1 MFDAPEGLQGHVGE
15 EDGLRPTRSRLRVS
29 DAFDTAPHTTHL
41 LNLYLRLTLA
51 TYLYNR
57 YLPHSQPT
65 AVHVTTVIS
74 PASPV

>member
-1 MFDAPEGLQGHVGE
+1 MFDAPEGLQGYVGE

-51 TYLYNR
+51 TYRYNR

-65 AVHVTTVIS
+65 ALRTSQPLS
-74 PASPV
+74 PLQVL